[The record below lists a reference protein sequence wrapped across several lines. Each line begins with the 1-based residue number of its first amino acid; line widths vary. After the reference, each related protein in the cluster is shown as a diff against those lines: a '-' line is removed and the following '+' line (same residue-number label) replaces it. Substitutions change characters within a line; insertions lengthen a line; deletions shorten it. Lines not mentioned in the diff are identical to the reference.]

1 MIMVMTQPREG
12 KARPE
17 KRCPYCF
24 SRQLKVED
32 VDVANEHERRFGS
45 LKFVYRCKRC
55 NGVCVGLSNL

>member
-1 MIMVMTQPREG
+1 MLMVMMQQREG

-32 VDVANEHERRFGS
+32 VDVANEHERRFG
-45 LKFVYRCKRC
+45 LFKFVYRCKRC
-55 NGVCVGLSNL
+55 DGVCVGLSNL